1 MNARRHSLSRYILP
15 SADPSTNFKIARGEV
30 QPGFE
35 SLPCLL
41 ARAWAD
47 GTFELVNP
55 AWGTLGY
62 SDEELAGRSVCELI
76 ALEPRAACTAMKALL
91 TEGVSLQFALRCKD
105 GRELKFNWNRQF
117 DDFTTSMFIVA
128 EELPAARPQLKLVAP
143 AARKMVLSRMPQVSL
158 G

>member
-1 MNARRHSLSRYILP
+1 MNARRHSLSRYLLP
-15 SADPSTNFKIARGEV
+15 SADPFTHFKIARGEV

-35 SLPCLL
+35 RLPCLL

-47 GTFELVNP
+47 GTFELIST

-62 SDEELAGRSVCELI
+62 SDEELAGRCVCELI
-76 ALEPRAACTAMKALL
+76 ALAPGAACVAMKALL

-117 DDFTTSMFIVA
+117 DDFSTSMFIVA
-128 EELPAARPQLKLVAP
+128 EELPAARPQLKMVPSAT
-143 AARKMVLSRMPQVSL
+143 RKMVLSHVAQVSL